1 MSYIVIVFKLFLFL
15 MKKCNLKFEIIKKM
29 LTFITLTGYYLVFVY
44 FLYKVNIY
52 ITCLSIILIFDQVD

>member
-29 LTFITLTGYYLVFVY
+29 LTFITLIGYYLGLFISY
-44 FLYKVNIY
+44 IKLIY
-52 ITCLSIILIFDQVD
+52 ILLA